1 MSELADDADLKSADC
16 EVVWVRV
23 PLLTPFSPVCCCTA
37 AQLPAMGCSQVVRHG
52 TLTPAFAGSSP
63 ATPACMTH

>member
-23 PLLTPFSPVCCCTA
+23 PLSPPHKANTAKIFIKRYPFKI
-37 AQLPAMGCSQVVRHG
+37 
-52 TLTPAFAGSSP
+52 
-63 ATPACMTH
+63 

>member
-23 PLLTPFSPVCCCTA
+23 PLSPPRGPESVKLVSYATA
-37 AQLPAMGCSQVVRHG
+37 AGRETGV
-52 TLTPAFAGSSP
+52 
-63 ATPACMTH
+63 

>member
-23 PLLTPFSPVCCCTA
+23 PLSP
-37 AQLPAMGCSQVVRHG
+37 PYY
-52 TLTPAFAGSSP
+52 TLIY
-63 ATPACMTH
+63 

>member
-23 PLLTPFSPVCCCTA
+23 PLSPPESCERIK
-37 AQLPAMGCSQVVRHG
+37 LK
-52 TLTPAFAGSSP
+52 TLNFLD
-63 ATPACMTH
+63 